1 MKSLKNTFIRLIC
14 VSLFLLLSIEAMAED
29 AIKKDATK
37 KESKALP
44 PADSFI
50 LDAQFN
56 GPFQDTLIQR
66 WVDKVKGNVC
76 YLYIPVMV
84 PNFDRQVQEKQ
95 PGQSTNPKP
104 GPKVYGAN
112 SIGTISCVGP

>member
-1 MKSLKNTFIRLIC
+1 MKSFKNTFVRF
-14 VSLFLLLSIEAMAED
+14 VSLGLFLMSANLALAVDVINKDMA
-29 AIKKDATK
+29 K

-44 PADSFI
+44 LNESFI

-56 GPFQDTLIQR
+56 GPFPDTLIQR

-84 PNFDRQVQEKQ
+84 PTIERQAQDKQ
-95 PGQSTNPKP
+95 PGQAANLKP
-104 GPKVYGAN
+104 GPKMYGGN
-112 SIGTISCVGP
+112 SLGSISCVGP